1 MQLEIGELERRYAS
15 VRIADAARHRELVAS
30 LVSHGQ
36 QQPVQVV
43 PAEDSE
49 RYVLIDGYRR
59 VAALEALS
67 RDGVEAVVL
76 AVSELQALVLAYR
89 LDRSARKTA
98 IEEGWLLKTLIE
110 QHAVDR
116 HALAT
121 MLGRS
126 RSWVSRRLAL
136 VEVLPE
142 AVQHAVR
149 RGQLC
154 AQGAMKALVPLARA
168 NTAHCVKLVE
178 ALGGRPISARQL
190 QRVVS
195 AWQRG
200 DAEQKE
206 RIASH
211 PLLLAQATEPEAGQ
225 SSVMTLLFTDFR
237 LLRAVGQRCERRLA
251 EHALHHAD
259 RPTRFR
265 LRRSYQAASA
275 CVAALEPY
283 LQEACDDRPRD
294 THSDFAPAP

>member
-1 MQLEIGELERRYAS
+1 MQLEIGQLERRYAA
-15 VRIADAARHRELVAS
+15 VRIADAARQRELVAS

-43 PAEDSE
+43 QAQVSE

-67 RDGVEAVVL
+67 RDVVEVVVL
-76 AVSELQALVLAYR
+76 ALSELQALVLAYG

-98 IEEGWLLKTLIE
+98 IEEGWLLETLIE
-110 QHAVDR
+110 QHEVDR

-136 VEVLPE
+136 VEVLPD
-142 AVQHAVR
+142 VVHDAVR
-149 RGQLC
+149 CGQLC

-195 AWQRG
+195 AWRRG

-206 RIASH
+206 RIAAH
-211 PLLLAQATEPEAGQ
+211 PLLFAQATEPEAGQ
-225 SSVMTLLFTDFR
+225 SSAVTLLFADFR

-283 LQEACDDRPRD
+283 LHEDVDDRPRD
-294 THSDFAPAP
+294 THSDLAPAS